1 MSFFVSDS
9 LKGIISE
16 EDLAAE
22 ELGKSTKGSNLLTI
36 HFQRLPFQSFKCEL
50 IKMSFDDK
58 IDNIEIRTSHAGL
71 HDVFSFNN
79 KVMNCSIFLN
89 ENDYMQ
95 RSGEFTLNEI
105 EVNSEDNYVTCK
117 IDIHKRS
124 N

>member
-1 MSFFVSDS
+1 MSFFVSES
-9 LKGIISE
+9 LKGIINE

-22 ELGKSTKGSNLLTI
+22 TLGKPTKGNSLLTI
-36 HFQRLPFQSFKCEL
+36 RFHHPLFQSFKCEL
-50 IKMSFDDK
+50 IKMSFNDK
-58 IDNIEIRTSHAGL
+58 VDNIEIRTSHAGL

-79 KVMNCSIFLN
+79 KKMNCSIFLN

-95 RSGEFTLNEI
+95 RSGEFKLNEI

-117 IDIHKRS
+117 IDIYKRS